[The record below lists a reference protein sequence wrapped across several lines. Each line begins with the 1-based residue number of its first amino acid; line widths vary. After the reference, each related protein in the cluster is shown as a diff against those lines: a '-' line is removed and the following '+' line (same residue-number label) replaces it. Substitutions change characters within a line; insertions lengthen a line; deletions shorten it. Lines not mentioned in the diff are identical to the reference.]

1 MKKTSKTEAYS
12 YDYANKCDC
21 SDDDNCGCDYPNNM
35 ERNFES
41 KTDYHATHTK
51 SKPTAKTQPLIGN
64 IAPNFTSQALLSNN
78 TLVEHFNFHKYA
90 QGHITVLFFY
100 PEDFSFTCPSELL
113 MLNQEL
119 NAFNR
124 RGAKILAISTD
135 SIYTHIAW
143 KELPP
148 HKDGIADVSYPLI
161 ADADKKI
168 ATSYNVLSPKGDANR
183 ATFIIDEN
191 HIIRHISLND
201 NKVWRN
207 PTEIIRI
214 IDILNYKGDGITN
227 CPPGWKQNF
236 KHERPEPETL
246 TEMYLRQK
254 S

>member
-1 MKKTSKTEAYS
+1 MKHKNDTTAYG

-21 SDDDNCGCDYPNNM
+21 ADDDNCGCDYPNNM
-35 ERNFES
+35 RH
-41 KTDYHATHTK
+41 DYTTSQLPLEHK
-51 SKPTAKTQPLIGN
+51 STAIIGRA
-64 IAPNFTSQALLSNN
+64 APDFTSQALLSNN
-78 TLVEHFNFHKYA
+78 TMIEHFNFYQYIK
-90 QGHITVLFFY
+90 GHIAVLFFY

-124 RGAKILAISTD
+124 RSAKILALSTD

-148 HKDGIADVSYPLI
+148 HKDGIADISFPLI

-168 ATSYNVLSPKGDANR
+168 STAYGVLNTKGIANR
-183 ATFIIDEN
+183 ATFVIDEN
-191 HIIRHISLND
+191 KIIRHISLND

-214 IDILNYKGDGITN
+214 IDILNYKGDGMTN
-227 CPPGWKQNF
+227 CPPGWRQNF
-236 KHERPEPETL
+236 AHERPEPESI
-246 TEMYLRQK
+246 TELYSHHK
-254 S
+254 A

>member
-1 MKKTSKTEAYS
+1 MQKTTTT

-41 KTDYHATHTK
+41 KTDYYATT
-51 SKPTAKTQPLIGN
+51 TQALIGN
-64 IAPNFTSQALLSNN
+64 TAPNFVAQALLSNN
-78 TLVEHFNFHKYA
+78 TMIEHFDFHKYS

-148 HKDGIADVSYPLI
+148 HKDGIADISYPLI

-168 ATSYNVLSPKGDANR
+168 ATAYKVLSPKGDANR
-183 ATFIIDEN
+183 ATFIIDESC
-191 HIIRHISLND
+191 IIRHISLND
-201 NKVWRN
+201 KKVWRN

-236 KHERPEPETL
+236 RHERPEPETL

>member
-1 MKKTSKTEAYS
+1 MQKTDKTNARG

-35 ERNFES
+35 KRNFES
-41 KTDYHATHTK
+41 QTDYHAT
-51 SKPTAKTQPLIGN
+51 SPKPQATAKTQALIAHK
-64 IAPNFTSQALLSNN
+64 APNFISQALLSNN
-78 TLVEHFNFHKYA
+78 TFIKHFDFYKYT
-90 QGHITVLFFY
+90 QGHVSVLFFY

-124 RGAKILAISTD
+124 RGTKILAISTD

-148 HKDGIADVSYPLI
+148 HKDGISDVSYPLI
-161 ADADKKI
+161 ADSDKKI
-168 ATSYNVLSPKGDANR
+168 ALAYNVLNAKGNANR

-214 IDILNYKGDGITN
+214 IDILNYKGDGMTN

-236 KHERPEPETL
+236 RHERPEPETL
-246 TEMYLRQK
+246 TEMYIRQK